1 MNSTETKDCTREI
14 AVEIPA
20 DVVADETNKTVQ
32 KYQRL
37 ARVPGFRRG
46 KVPATIIR
54 QRFGDDI
61 RNEVAEAL
69 VPKALRDEA
78 EKQGLKPVSQPRV
91 TDMHV
96 HEGEPLRFKATFEV
110 LPEIEISGYDD
121 IRVEH
126 PDTAVSDQEAEE
138 ALNSLR
144 EQHASFDAVNEDR
157 QLQDGD
163 FAQVSFEGKAKD
175 AAEDAEPVKVEEVM
189 VEIGGANTV
198 RDFSENLRGTKS
210 GEQRTFEVAYPDDFQ
225 DKRLAGKTMTYTV
238 NVKGIKQK
246 RLPELND
253 DFAKEVGSF
262 ATLDELKQRI
272 RESIEAEKKHKA
284 EHEGKDKIVD
294 ELLKRYDFS
303 VPDSLVEQ
311 QINSRL
317 ERGLRALAA
326 QGMRPED
333 IKRMDFGRLR
343 TGQREHAVREV
354 KTYLILDKI
363 ADQEHI
369 EVKDEEVEKEIEAIA
384 VQSNTTADQ
393 IRDRFKNEGALERI
407 RDRIRNEKTLDDLY
421 RKSA

>member
-1 MNSTETKDCTREI
+1 LNSTETKDCTREI
-14 AVEIPA
+14 AIEIPA
-20 DVVADETNKTVQ
+20 DVVAGETNRTVE

-61 RNEVAEAL
+61 RTEVAEAL

-91 TDMHV
+91 TDMHL

-126 PDTAVSDQEAEE
+126 PDNTISDQEVEE
-138 ALNSLR
+138 ALSNLR
-144 EQHASFDAVNEDR
+144 EQHASFDPVNEER
-157 QLQDGD
+157 PLQDGD
-163 FAQVSFEGKAKD
+163 FAQVSFEGRAKD
-175 AAEDAEPVKVEEVM
+175 AEEANEPVKVDEIM
-189 VEIGGANTV
+189 VEVGGSNTV
-198 RDFSENLRGTKS
+198 NEFSENLRGAKP
-210 GEQRTFEVAYPDDFQ
+210 GEQRTFDVAYAEDFQ
-225 DKRLAGKTMTYTV
+225 DKRLAGKTMAYTLD
-238 NVKGIKQK
+238 VKSIKHK
-246 RLPELND
+246 HLPELTD
-253 DFAKEVGSF
+253 DFAKEIGSF

-284 EHEGKDKIVD
+284 EHEGKDKITD
-294 ELLKRYDFS
+294 ELLKRYDFA
-303 VPDSLVEQ
+303 VPESLVEQ
-311 QINSRL
+311 QINTRL

-333 IKRMDFGRLR
+333 MKRMDFGRLR
-343 TGQREHAVREV
+343 AGQRDQAVREV

-363 ADQEHI
+363 ADQDHI
-369 EVKDEEVEKEIEAIA
+369 EVTDEEVEKEIEAIA
-384 VQSNTTADQ
+384 AQSNTTADQ
-393 IRDRFKNEGALERI
+393 IRDRFKNEGMLDRI
-407 RDRIRNEKTLDDLY
+407 RDRIRNEKTLDELY
-421 RKSA
+421 RKSV